1 MLLENFEKFVFEKH
15 RDNDEFNE
23 FLKEN
28 LEFDLEL
35 ERENEFLIS
44 QKPVEEMTDE
54 NVLDYLEEINLYEP
68 LTSEEYEELVDNIED
83 QESKEKL
90 VVNSFTDVAKIALYF
105 LRDGIEYLELV
116 QEGLMGA
123 IEALNR
129 YSYDNGDLKKYIK
142 IWSAR
147 QMAFYVEERFE
158 QMRQEFLYYFTKTH
172 MDDVEIT
179 NEEIDK
185 KVKVL
190 ENLTIDSIAFS
201 LSKDEIKAIEY
212 YFGLGLE
219 KRYSIFEIE
228 KEMNLEKNQGEE
240 LFSVAL
246 SKISSRDGRM
256 FSL

>member
-1 MLLENFEKFVFEKH
+1 MLLENFEKFVFEKY

-44 QKPVEEMTDE
+44 QKPIEEMTDE

-68 LTSEEYEELVDNIED
+68 LTNEEYEELIDNIED
-83 QESKEKL
+83 QESKDKII
-90 VVNSFTDVAKIALYF
+90 VNSFTDIAKLALYF
-105 LRDGIEYLELV
+105 LRDGVEYLELV

-129 YSYDNGDLKKYIK
+129 YSYDNGDLKKYMK

-147 QMAFYVEERFE
+147 QMSFYIEERFE

-185 KVKVL
+185 KVKAL
-190 ENLTIDSIAFS
+190 ENLTIDDIAFS
-201 LSKDEIKAIEY
+201 LSKNEIKAIEY

-219 KRYSIFEIE
+219 KRYSVFEIE
-228 KEMNLEKNQGEE
+228 KEMKLEKNQGEA

-246 SKISSRDGRM
+246 AKISSRDGRM

>member
-1 MLLENFEKFVFEKH
+1 MLLENFEKFVFEKY

-68 LTSEEYEELVDNIED
+68 LTNEEYEELVDNIED
-83 QESKEKL
+83 QESKEKII
-90 VVNSFTDVAKIALYF
+90 VNSFTDIAKLALYF
-105 LRDGIEYLELV
+105 LRDGVEYLELV

-129 YSYDNGDLKKYIK
+129 YSYDNGDLKKYMK

-147 QMAFYVEERFE
+147 QMSFYIKERFE

-172 MDDVEIT
+172 MDDAEIT

-185 KVKVL
+185 KVKAL
-190 ENLTIDSIAFS
+190 ENLNIDDIAFS
-201 LSKDEIKAIEY
+201 LSKNEIKAIEY

-219 KRYSIFEIE
+219 KRYSVFEIE
-228 KEMNLEKNQGEE
+228 KEMKLEKNQGEA

-246 SKISSRDGRM
+246 AKISSRDGRM

>member
-1 MLLENFEKFVFEKH
+1 MLLENFEKFVFEKY

-68 LTSEEYEELVDNIED
+68 LTNEEYEEFIDNIED
-83 QESKEKL
+83 QESKDKII
-90 VVNSFTDVAKIALYF
+90 VNSFTDIAKLALYF
-105 LRDGIEYLELV
+105 LRDGVEYLELV

-129 YSYDNGDLKKYIK
+129 YSYDNGDLKKYMK

-147 QMAFYVEERFE
+147 QMSFYIEERFE

-185 KVKVL
+185 KVKAL
-190 ENLTIDSIAFS
+190 ENLTIDDIAFS
-201 LSKDEIKAIEY
+201 LSKNEIKAIEY

-219 KRYSIFEIE
+219 KRYSVFEIE
-228 KEMNLEKNQGEE
+228 KEMKLEKNQGEA

-246 SKISSRDGRM
+246 AKISSRDGRM

>member
-1 MLLENFEKFVFEKH
+1 MLLENFEKFVFEKY
-15 RDNDEFNE
+15 RDDDEFNE
-23 FLKEN
+23 FLKKN

-68 LTSEEYEELVDNIED
+68 LTNEEYEEFIDNIED
-83 QESKEKL
+83 QESKDKII
-90 VVNSFTDVAKIALYF
+90 VNSFTDIAKLALYF
-105 LRDGIEYLELV
+105 LRDGVEYLELV

-129 YSYDNGDLKKYIK
+129 YSYDNGDLKKYMK

-147 QMAFYVEERFE
+147 QMSFYIEERFE

-185 KVKVL
+185 KVKAL
-190 ENLTIDSIAFS
+190 ENLTIDDIAFS
-201 LSKDEIKAIEY
+201 LSKNEIKAIEY

-219 KRYSIFEIE
+219 KRYSVFEIE
-228 KEMNLEKNQGEE
+228 KEMKLEKNQGEA

-246 SKISSRDGRM
+246 AKISSRDGRM